1 MLFSTIGLCFRN
13 RYVWIE
19 FSTIGYFSFFFFLEK
34 SSARRRIR
42 ALRSAEGSIL
52 HGSFRLAYTCTNRV
66 AKDLYG
72 TQGPAVR
79 QSNFYRSKVRFR
91 SWVCVP
97 ICGPCMPSPSF
108 ANVPVSHSVQSVLL
122 SRRFSL
128 NNLTFS
134 PNNFILSPS
143 RTRNLLVFS
152 RTIFKIQNSIN
163 IKENQTFFWKRS
175 SPDIII
181 SLKKEADFACF
192 RRIIKKKR
200 KLKKSNG

>member
-1 MLFSTIGLCFRN
+1 MRT
-13 RYVWIE
+13 
-19 FSTIGYFSFFFFLEK
+19 
-34 SSARRRIR
+34 R

-52 HGSFRLAYTCTNRV
+52 HGSLRLAYTCTNRV

-122 SRRFSL
+122 SRRFSS

-134 PNNFILSPS
+134 NSFPFPEQFYPLSSKPSPNQ
-143 RTRNLLVFS
+143 TRNLLVFS
-152 RTIFKIQNSIN
+152 PTIFQDSKFNEWKRI
-163 IKENQTFFWKRS
+163 KRS
-175 SPDIII
+175 SPGRRYAII
-181 SLKKEADFACF
+181 SLRKKEKPIS
-192 RRIIKKKR
+192 RRITKKK
-200 KLKKSNG
+200 KWKKSNG